1 MELGLELGELSRELA
16 VDTDAANA
24 INVDAAATAMGGVVV
39 CLGEF
44 SIARACGRH
53 NRIMTTY
60 RSMRVCVRMWYFALP
75 RVRFCA

>member
-1 MELGLELGELSRELA
+1 M
-16 VDTDAANA
+16 DTDAANA
-24 INVDAAATAMGGVVV
+24 INVDAAAKAMGGAVV

-60 RSMRVCVRMWYFALP
+60 SIIGVCVCVY
-75 RVRFCA
+75 

>member
-39 CLGEF
+39 CLDEF
-44 SIARACGRH
+44 SIARVCGRH
-53 NRIMTTY
+53 SRIMTAY
-60 RSMRVCVRMWYFALP
+60 RSMRVCVRM
-75 RVRFCA
+75 